1 MYFSS
6 RTRKRSGRGSLL
18 SQPSSLLLSR
28 RLVFFNLCV
37 RRRVCT
43 DKSERES
50 SPAITPRYNRSE
62 CGKKLSRR
70 SDSSIN
76 TNEIHQTI
84 HEQTLKTNFPSI
96 CGEIFVGIVRCSAS
110 YLFSLD
116 LSKKK
121 KREDLCF
128 FGRRK
133 KTYDAC
139 FALFHFYFALENPI
153 VQELHHISTDPL
165 QHSRS
170 LIMRTCVYAV
180 PRTIVE
186 KRARASTRVCTC

>member
-50 SPAITPRYNRSE
+50 SPAITPRYNRSK

-70 SDSSIN
+70 PDSSTN

-84 HEQTLKTNFPSI
+84 HERTLKTNFPSI
-96 CGEIFVGIVRCSAS
+96 CEEIFVGIVRCTAS

-121 KREDLCF
+121 K
-128 FGRRK
+128 GR
-133 KTYDAC
+133 
-139 FALFHFYFALENPI
+139 
-153 VQELHHISTDPL
+153 ISASSVD
-165 QHSRS
+165 
-170 LIMRTCVYAV
+170 
-180 PRTIVE
+180 E
-186 KRARASTRVCTC
+186 KRHTTRVSRRSTFTLLLRIPSSKNRATFPRIPCSIVAR

>member
-96 CGEIFVGIVRCSAS
+96 CGEIFVEIVRCSAS

-121 KREDLCF
+121 
-128 FGRRK
+128 GRI
-133 KTYDAC
+133 
-139 FALFHFYFALENPI
+139 FASS
-153 VQELHHISTDPL
+153 VD
-165 QHSRS
+165 
-170 LIMRTCVYAV
+170 
-180 PRTIVE
+180 E
-186 KRARASTRVCTC
+186 KRHTTRVSRCSTFTLLLRIPSSKNCTTFPRIPCSIVAR

>member
-70 SDSSIN
+70 PDSSTN
-76 TNEIHQTI
+76 TNEIHRTI

-96 CGEIFVGIVRCSAS
+96 CGEIFVSESFDAAPVIC
-110 YLFSLD
+110 F
-116 LSKKK
+116 LSI
-121 KREDLCF
+121 C
-128 FGRRK
+128 RK
-133 KTYDAC
+133 KIKGGSLLLRWTKKGIRRV
-139 FALFHFYFALENPI
+139 FR
-153 VQELHHISTDPL
+153 VVPL
-165 QHSRS
+165 LLCS
-170 LIMRTCVYAV
+170 
-180 PRTIVE
+180 
-186 KRARASTRVCTC
+186 